1 METNMAR
8 KARIVRKTT
17 ETDIQLAIDLDN
29 KAGSNIDTTIPFFDH
44 MLELFSR
51 HGFFKLVIKSKG
63 DTHIDD
69 HHLIEDLGICLGQAV
84 GQALGK
90 KTGINR
96 YGSASVPMD
105 ECLCRVDL
113 DISGRPYLIYKV
125 KFERRKIGGFD
136 PALVKEFFKAFT
148 DHSGITLH
156 INLAYGSNSHHIIES
171 IFKAFARAM
180 RNAVT
185 FNENIDGVLST
196 KGSL

>member
-1 METNMAR
+1 MAR
-8 KARIVRKTT
+8 IAKIVRKTT
-17 ETDIQLAIDLDN
+17 ETDIALEIDLD
-29 KAGSNIDTTIPFFDH
+29 KSAGSKIVTTIPFIDH
-44 MLELFSR
+44 MLELFAR
-51 HGFFKLVIKSKG
+51 HGFFKLVVKSKG
-63 DTHIDD
+63 DTQIDD
-69 HHLIEDLGICLGQAV
+69 HHLVEDLGICLGQAV

-125 KFERRKIGGFD
+125 KYERRKIGGFD

-148 DHSGITLH
+148 DHSGVTLH
-156 INLAYGSNSHHIIES
+156 ISLLYGNNSHHIIEAV
-171 IFKAFARAM
+171 FKAFARAL
-180 RNAVT
+180 REAVNFNAK
-185 FNENIDGVLST
+185 IDGVLST

>member
-1 METNMAR
+1 MSRRA
-8 KARIVRKTT
+8 KIIRKTT
-17 ETDIQLAIDLDN
+17 ETDIQLEIDLD
-29 KAGSNIDTTIPFFDH
+29 KTTGSKIDTTIPFFDH
-44 MLELFSR
+44 MLELFAR
-51 HGFFKLVIKSKG
+51 HGFLKLIIKGKG
-63 DTHIDD
+63 DTKIDD
-69 HHLIEDLGICLGQAV
+69 HHLIEDLGICLGKAV

-113 DISGRPYLIYKV
+113 DISGRPYLIYNV
-125 KFERRKIGGFD
+125 KYGRRKIGGFD

-148 DHSGITLH
+148 DNSGITLH
-156 INLAYGSNSHHIIES
+156 INFVYGDNGHHIIEA

-180 RNAVT
+180 RKAVAL
-185 FNENIDGVLST
+185 NDNIKGVLST